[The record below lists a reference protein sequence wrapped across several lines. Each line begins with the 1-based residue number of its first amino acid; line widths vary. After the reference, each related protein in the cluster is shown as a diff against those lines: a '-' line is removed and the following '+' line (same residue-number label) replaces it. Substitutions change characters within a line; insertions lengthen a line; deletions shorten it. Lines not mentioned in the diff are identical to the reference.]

1 MPFCRTTPPSHI
13 SCSPLSSCIPSTS
26 LTVQPD
32 CQQLAV
38 TQCRPVVW
46 PLHPGKMEQPE
57 SLPEFLPHPQGP
69 LFSPLS
75 LRGAGGGTVHHQG
88 VSTDVQKHL
97 SRVVA
102 GVGAMGFG
110 AASPCDQAT
119 FKHALSRLVH
129 VPPMSGCMPSLQ
141 EGVVCLAGPTTPTPD
156 GRADHGV
163 ACSVSTKARSRPES
177 APWTGSCSQRM
188 AGLCS
193 GCRGHWAG
201 PARGR

>member
-13 SCSPLSSCIPSTS
+13 SCSPLSSYIPSTS

-38 TQCRPVVW
+38 TQCRLVVW

-75 LRGAGGGTVHHQG
+75 LRGARGGTVHNQG
-88 VSTDVQKHL
+88 VSTDVQKRL

-102 GVGAMGFG
+102 GVGIMGFR

-119 FKHALSRLVH
+119 FRACCEPSLVH
-129 VPPMSGCMPSLQ
+129 APPTWGCLPSAAGRGGVP
-141 EGVVCLAGPTTPTPD
+141 
-156 GRADHGV
+156 GRSNNTH
-163 ACSVSTKARSRPES
+163 S
-177 APWTGSCSQRM
+177 
-188 AGLCS
+188 
-193 GCRGHWAG
+193 
-201 PARGR
+201 